1 MKKITS
7 AEFITS
13 STCLK
18 NCPDFNL
25 PEIALIGRSNVGK
38 SSFIN
43 TMTNRKKLAHTSNTP
58 GKTRL
63 INFYN
68 INKEL
73 IIADLPGYGYA
84 KISKTEQEKWG
95 KILEEYIKE
104 RNSLKAVIQF
114 IDARHDIQNNDHQ
127 MREWL
132 DFYKIPIITLAT
144 KTDTLS
150 KNEAF
155 RSIQNISKTLNTEV
169 IEFSSKTGTGKDK
182 VLAVFTGIIKEFNQ

>member
-13 STCLK
+13 ATCLK

-43 TMTNRKKLAHTSNTP
+43 TLVNRKRLAHTSNTP

-63 INFYN
+63 INLYN
-68 INKEL
+68 INKKL

-84 KISKTEQEKWG
+84 KVSLTEREKW
-95 KILEEYIKE
+95 KKTLEEYITK
-104 RNSLKAVIQF
+104 RDSLKAVIQF
-114 IDARHDIQNNDHQ
+114 IDARHEVQNNDLL

-132 DFYKIPIITLAT
+132 DYHEIPVITVAT
-144 KTDTLS
+144 KIDTVS
-150 KNEAF
+150 KNKIRKFVQTIAE
-155 RSIQNISKTLNTEV
+155 TLKTEV
-169 IEFSSKTGTGKDK
+169 IAFSAVTGEGKNK
-182 VLAVFTGIIKEFNQ
+182 IAELLNRE

>member
-1 MKKITS
+1 MRKIKS
-7 AEFITS
+7 ANFITS

-18 NCPDFNL
+18 NCPEFNL

-43 TMTNRKKLAHTSNTP
+43 TLTNRKKLAHTSNTP

-68 INKEL
+68 INEEL

-84 KISKTEQEKWG
+84 KVSKTEQEKWRH
-95 KILEEYIKE
+95 ILEEYLKE
-104 RNSLKAVIQF
+104 RSSLKAVIQF
-114 IDARHDIQNNDHQ
+114 IDARHDAQNNDIL

-132 DFYKIPIITLAT
+132 EYNGIQIITMAT
-144 KTDTLS
+144 KIDTLS
-150 KNEAF
+150 KNEIF
-155 RSIQNISKTLNTEV
+155 RSIQNISKTLSTEV
-169 IEFSSKTGTGKDK
+169 VEFSSKSGVGKDK
-182 VLAVFTGIIKEFNQ
+182 ILPLLTEIIKDI

>member
-7 AEFITS
+7 ATFITS

-43 TMTNRKKLAHTSNTP
+43 TLTNRKKLAKTSNTP

-63 INFYN
+63 INFFN
-68 INKEL
+68 INEEL

-84 KISKTEQEKWG
+84 KISKTEQAKWS
-95 KILEEYIKE
+95 KILEEY
-104 RNSLKAVIQF
+104 LKGRTTLKSVIQF
-114 IDARHDIQNNDHQ
+114 IDARHDVQDNDLQ

-132 DFYKIPIITLAT
+132 EFYKIPIITLAT

-155 RSIQNISKTLNTEV
+155 RSIQNISKSLDTDV
-169 IEFSSKTGTGKDK
+169 IEFSSKTGVGKDK
-182 VLAVFTGIIKEFNQ
+182 ILAIFTGIIKDSV

>member
-1 MKKITS
+1 MKRITQ
-7 AEFITS
+7 ATFITS

-43 TMTNRKKLAHTSNTP
+43 TLTNRKKLAKTSNTP

-63 INFYN
+63 INFFN
-68 INKEL
+68 INEEL

-84 KISKTEQEKWG
+84 KISKTEQEKWS
-95 KILEEYIKE
+95 KILEEYLKDRE
-104 RNSLKAVIQF
+104 PLKAVIQF
-114 IDARHDIQNNDHQ
+114 IDARHEVQNNDYQ

-132 DFYKIPIITLAT
+132 DFHKIPIITLAT

-155 RSIQNISKTLNTEV
+155 RAIQNISKALDTEV
-169 IEFSSKTGTGKDK
+169 IEFSSKTGIGKDK
-182 VLAVFTGIIKEFNQ
+182 ILAVFTGIIKDSV

>member
-1 MKKITS
+1 MKKVTN
-7 AEFITS
+7 ATFITS

-43 TMTNRKKLAHTSNTP
+43 TLTNRKKLAKTSNTP

-63 INFYN
+63 INFFN
-68 INKEL
+68 INEEI

-95 KILEEYIKE
+95 KTLEEYLKG
-104 RNSLKAVIQF
+104 RTALKAVIQF
-114 IDARHDIQNNDHQ
+114 IDSRHDVQNNDLQ
-127 MREWL
+127 MRDWL
-132 DFYKIPIITLAT
+132 EFYRIPIITLVT

-155 RSIQNISKTLNTEV
+155 RSLQNISKLLETEV
-169 IEFSSKTGTGKDK
+169 IEFSSKTGVGKDK
-182 VLAVFTGIIKEFNQ
+182 VLTVFTGIINDSE